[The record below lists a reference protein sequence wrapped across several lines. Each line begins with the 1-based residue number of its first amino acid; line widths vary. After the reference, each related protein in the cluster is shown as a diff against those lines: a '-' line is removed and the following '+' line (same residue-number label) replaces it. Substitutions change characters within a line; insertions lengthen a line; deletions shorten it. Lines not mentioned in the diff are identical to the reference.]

1 MTSSEIKQK
10 EEILNMAYNEY
21 GAALKRFALSKI
33 QSPDVCEDLVQNTF
47 IKTWKYLVGGGKIEM
62 MKAFLYHV
70 LNNLVVDEYRKCKR
84 KAVSLESLIETGFQ
98 PFTDEA
104 ERIMDIIDSKAAAIL
119 IDRLSDKYQKIIKMR
134 FIQNLTLEEM
144 SESIGQSKNAIAV
157 QVHRGLE
164 KLKCLYQEA
173 QFAEY

>member
-1 MTSSEIKQK
+1 MTTKEIQLQ
-10 EEILNMAYNEY
+10 EEILTHAYEDY
-21 GAALKRFALSKI
+21 GQALKRYALSKV
-33 QSPDVCEDLVQNTF
+33 QSEDVCEDLVQNTF

-84 KAVSLESLIETGFQ
+84 KAISLEQMVEAGFQ

-104 ERIMDIIDSKAAAIL
+104 ERIMEIIDSKAAALL
-119 IDRLSDKYQKIIKMR
+119 IDRLSEKYRRIIKMR
-134 FIQNLTLEEM
+134 FLDNLSLEEM
-144 SESIGQSKNAIAV
+144 SRAVGQSKNAIAV

-164 KLKCLYQEA
+164 KLKGLYREM
-173 QFAEY
+173 QFVE